1 MNDTKYTPVLVSYS
15 LGNSKQPGF
24 CQNSQVPRPLRITRL
39 SEPFLGFPNN
49 VQRGKTC
56 QVFPVPKPKHEP
68 TKKKCPMRNE
78 NIISPQETRRYQQ
91 SWNNFDTGRAV

>member
-39 SEPFLGFPNN
+39 SEPFVGFPNN
-49 VQRGKTC
+49 VRRCGLG
-56 QVFPVPKPKHEP
+56 VLLAAEP
-68 TKKKCPMRNE
+68 
-78 NIISPQETRRYQQ
+78 SPEPSKSAPQIVGLQ
-91 SWNNFDTGRAV
+91 